1 MKKTIYFF
9 SDGTLR
15 RKDNTIYFE
24 TTEGERRF
32 LPVEDVGEIQVFGE
46 VDFNKE
52 LIELLS
58 KKEII
63 LHYYNYYGYYMGSFY
78 PREHLNSGY
87 TILQQAAYYMDSE
100 KRLFLAKQFVLG
112 AAKNIRQ
119 VMKYYL
125 NRGKKVEENVLC
137 LDACIDEI
145 GRQEDIAALMAIEG
159 NIHIIY
165 YKSFDEIIGNADF
178 IFQERTRRPP
188 KNYLNTLISFGNTLA
203 YTTCLSEI
211 YKTHLDPRIGYL
223 HSTNFRR
230 FSLNLDV
237 AEIFKPLLVDRIIFS
252 CLGKKIISKKDFVTD
267 SAGILMK
274 EAGKRKFIEAWDE
287 KLRTTF
293 RHRELA
299 KEVSYRRLIRLELYK
314 LEKHIMGEKEY
325 EPFQAK
331 W

>member
-1 MKKTIYFF
+1 MKKTLYFF
-9 SDGTLR
+9 SNGTLR

-24 TTEGERRF
+24 NETGERRF
-32 LPVEDVGEIQVFGE
+32 LPVEDIGEIQVFGE

-87 TILQQAAYYMDSE
+87 VILTQAAYYMDEE
-100 KRLFLAKQFVLG
+100 KRLLLAKKFVSG
-112 AAKNIRQ
+112 AAQNIRR
-119 VMKYYL
+119 VLKYYL
-125 NRGKKVEENVLC
+125 SRGKNLT
-137 LDACIDEI
+137 
-145 GRQEDIAALMAIEG
+145 DIVVCVDDYIQNISEQQDVPSLMAVEGRIHAAYYQAFDKIIE
-159 NIHIIY
+159 N
-165 YKSFDEIIGNADF
+165 KDF
-178 IFQERTRRPP
+178 VFQERTRRPP
-188 KNYLNTLISFGNTLA
+188 ENYLNTLISFGNTLA

-237 AEIFKPLLVDRIIFS
+237 AEIFKPILVDRIIFS
-252 CLGKKIISKKDFVTD
+252 CIAKKVISKKDFVSD
-267 SAGILMK
+267 SGGIIMK
-274 EAGKRKFIEAWDE
+274 EGGKRKFIEAWDE
-287 KLRTTF
+287 KMKSTF
-293 RHRELA
+293 RHREIA
-299 KEVSYRRLIRLELYK
+299 RDVSYRRLIRLELYK
-314 LEKHIMGEKEY
+314 IEKHIMGEKEY
-325 EPFQAK
+325 EPFLAK